1 MKRTLILLCMAW
13 LAMGC
18 NESAQSQEAPP
29 STPQPQQVQPISDRD
44 TDLQTEIM
52 RGRST
57 AITRA
62 VEAAAP
68 AVVSINVTGIQRV
81 QYRDPFSFFDND
93 PFFSQFF
100 GRRPRYV
107 EREVHSLG
115 SGFVTSHDGYIVTN
129 QHVVDSATE
138 IIVAFP
144 DGKELEALMIGT
156 DRVSDLALLKVEPEE
171 PLPYLAFEPTG
182 DVLVGEWV
190 IALGNPFGLFEAT
203 DPTVTVGVVSA
214 TGRNLQ
220 PQDGRVYRDMIQ
232 TDAAI
237 NQGNSGGP
245 LVNALGEVI
254 GVNSAI
260 ISRGGGSDGIG
271 FAVPAERAKRILEEL
286 RTKGEVDRSYYT
298 GLNVIRLTNRAAQVL
313 QLPNTNG
320 VLVQDIDPDSPADK
334 AGFEPYDVI
343 IAINGEPV
351 SNGTEASALLSDFR
365 AGDDVRFTV
374 YREGTEQNLSLKLG
388 RPSS

>member
-1 MKRTLILLCMAW
+1 MYL
-13 LAMGC
+13 
-18 NESAQSQEAPP
+18 SASGSLRWATP
-29 STPQPQQVQPISDRD
+29 S
-44 TDLQTEIM
+44 
-52 RGRST
+52 
-57 AITRA
+57 AC
-62 VEAAAP
+62 
-68 AVVSINVTGIQRV
+68 
-81 QYRDPFSFFDND
+81 
-93 PFFSQFF
+93 
-100 GRRPRYV
+100 
-107 EREVHSLG
+107 
-115 SGFVTSHDGYIVTN
+115 
-129 QHVVDSATE
+129 
-138 IIVAFP
+138 
-144 DGKELEALMIGT
+144 
-156 DRVSDLALLKVEPEE
+156 LKS
-171 PLPYLAFEPTG
+171 
-182 DVLVGEWV
+182 
-190 IALGNPFGLFEAT
+190 T

-334 AGFEPYDVI
+334 AGI
-343 IAINGEPV
+343 
-351 SNGTEASALLSDFR
+351 
-365 AGDDVRFTV
+365 
-374 YREGTEQNLSLKLG
+374 
-388 RPSS
+388 